1 MIWPGTAAD
10 SSEGIVKSPTESIFS
25 DDDDIWFEAS
35 DQLTDELRVPTASPP
50 LTPTTEDKGK
60 LEVLTFIN
68 PGPPSPLTPP
78 EAEKG
83 IEGELPK
90 FEQERELNPDH
101 GTEQLLGG
109 EDENDRAIGYQDRIG
124 TSTYTETENTE
135 SDFKPVIVQD
145 DGGPTEHAQNTDDI
159 IEDAPHEIDIFLDV
173 PPDEVTVA
181 AVEMVEED
189 SQFLAA
195 QGSNSVPI
203 NTQGNEAVV
212 HVLSVQ
218 SEVYLAEALVK
229 ELRRQQKMAEA
240 CKMEAKYVEVCTAA
254 MIKDSVSAEAEGEA
268 ISMEN
273 GGMGMGPPEVVE
285 PPTDRDE
292 IGSELDKIPP
302 VSTAPLDEPTL
313 HVHVPLHSKKQL
325 KDEQHRQQ
333 LDTDVS
339 VSAHNSEVHLA
350 ESLVRELKTQQ
361 RLAEC
366 CRAQSRYMEMMCASS
381 VAMTTSK
388 EPAVASVVHVVS
400 EFTEENDFA
409 GAEMEGGGEKM
420 ECDSLEATTLTA
432 TVLDSEPTEHVQ
444 KNVELESNSDELQ
457 VFEIPQQLESIP
469 GVFSAGPKVAVC
481 DASTN
486 TDPTDTCTQ
495 STSTITPEFSSQG
508 VNTDP
513 PPVAKEIGCN
523 TMLNCFDV
531 LQRAKE
537 MDELQFLKVEHQIA
551 VRQMN
556 EAKSQKM
563 VAEQLTKIVQSD
575 LAELRQQ
582 NLTETTRRLQ
592 LENDLSDAKVGL
604 LSPFLPPPLL
614 SLLPFEFPNFSRLS
628 CLKLLLS

>member
-35 DQLTDELRVPTASPP
+35 DQLTNELRVPTASPP

-68 PGPPSPLTPP
+68 PGPPSPITPP

-90 FEQERELNPDH
+90 LEQERELNPDH
-101 GTEQLLGG
+101 GTEQLLGR

-124 TSTYTETENTE
+124 TSTYTETE

-173 PPDEVTVA
+173 HPDEVTVA
-181 AVEMVEED
+181 AVEMVEEGTG

-195 QGSNSVPI
+195 QDSNIVPI
-203 NTQGNEAVV
+203 NTQGNEDIV

-254 MIKDSVSAEAEGEA
+254 MIKDSVSAEGEA

-273 GGMGMGPPEVVE
+273 DGMGMGPPEVVE
-285 PPTDRDE
+285 PPADRDR

-313 HVHVPLHSKKQL
+313 PLHSKKQP
-325 KDEQHRQQ
+325 KDKQRQQ
-333 LDTDVS
+333 RLDIDVS
-339 VSAHNSEVHLA
+339 APAHNSEVYLA
-350 ESLVRELKTQQ
+350 ESLVRELKTEQ

-366 CRAQSRYMEMMCASS
+366 CRAQSTYMEMMCASS

-388 EPAVASVVHVVS
+388 EPAVASIVHAVS

-420 ECDSLEATTLTA
+420 EDDSLEATVTA

-469 GVFSAGPKVAVC
+469 GVFLAGPKVAVC
-481 DASTN
+481 NASTN
-486 TDPTDTCTQ
+486 TDPADTFTQ
-495 STSTITPEFSSQG
+495 STNTITPEFSTQG

-592 LENDLSDAKVGL
+592 LENDLSDAKVQVY
-604 LSPFLPPPLL
+604 SPFLPPPPPPL
-614 SLLPFEFPNFSRLS
+614 SPPF
-628 CLKLLLS
+628 

>member
-1 MIWPGTAAD
+1 M
-10 SSEGIVKSPTESIFS
+10 
-25 DDDDIWFEAS
+25 
-35 DQLTDELRVPTASPP
+35 
-50 LTPTTEDKGK
+50 TPTTEDKGK
-60 LEVLTFIN
+60 LEVLTFID
-68 PGPPSPLTPP
+68 PGPPPPLTPP

-83 IEGELPK
+83 TEGELPK
-90 FEQERELNPDH
+90 LEQERELNPDH

-109 EDENDRAIGYQDRIG
+109 EDENDRTIGYQDRTG
-124 TSTYTETENTE
+124 TSTCTYTETENAE
-135 SDFKPVIVQD
+135 SDFRPVIVQD

-173 PPDEVTVA
+173 HPDEVTVA
-181 AVEMVEED
+181 AVEMMEED

-195 QGSNSVPI
+195 QDSNSVPI
-203 NTQGNEAVV
+203 STQGNEAIV

-254 MIKDSVSAEAEGEA
+254 MIKDSVSAEEEA

-273 GGMGMGPPEVVE
+273 DGMGMGPPEVVE
-285 PPTDRDE
+285 PPADRDG

-313 HVHVPLHSKKQL
+313 HVPLHSKKQP
-325 KDEQHRQQ
+325 KDKQRQQQ
-333 LDTDVS
+333 LDIDTS
-339 VSAHNSEVHLA
+339 VPAHNSEVYLA

-361 RLAEC
+361 RLVEC
-366 CRAQSRYMEMMCASS
+366 CRAQSRYMEMMCATS

-388 EPAVASVVHVVS
+388 EPVVASVVHVVS
-400 EFTEENDFA
+400 EFTEENDFV
-409 GAEMEGGGEKM
+409 GAEMEGGREKM
-420 ECDSLEATTLTA
+420 ECDSSEATMLTVA

-469 GVFSAGPKVAVC
+469 GAFLAGPKVAVC

-604 LSPFLPPPLL
+604 LSL
-614 SLLPFEFPNFSRLS
+614 SLFLHLSPLSLSLPLEFPNLSRLN
-628 CLKLLLS
+628 CLKLLPS